1 MRDTAERY
9 RERGVG
15 NSMHRQLTRTRIDAV
30 SFRKD
35 GLTEYLPSA
44 SSNSLRSMEKPMLAC
59 EKGSEPFFGYT
70 SVQRQQ

>member
-35 GLTEYLPSA
+35 GLTEYLPWLRY
-44 SSNSLRSMEKPMLAC
+44 NSLE
-59 EKGSEPFFGYT
+59 
-70 SVQRQQ
+70 